1 VNGEFKVIQII
12 NGTLIRLATLPV
24 KDLHGKR
31 GSRLWD
37 RSQHRA
43 AGDKRVGIYGTS
55 SKQHKA
61 VSTMTNMDVLSI
73 KQATSNRFQRPSD
86 FQLGKKP
93 IWQPTQGRI

>member
-24 KDLHGKR
+24 KDLHGEG

-55 SKQHKA
+55 SKQHTA
-61 VSTMTNMDVLSI
+61 VSTVANNMDVLSI

-86 FQLGKKP
+86 FQLGK
-93 IWQPTQGRI
+93 